1 MDIIEDHEEAKE
13 ILALPI
19 ETKSQSRVTALEYSH
34 LDWTYVGGLNMIKK
48 GEWIYSLDNPSK
60 ITMNNEEL
68 DNRKWPTNLELE
80 AIE

>member
-34 LDWTYVGGLNMIKK
+34 LDWTYVGGLHMILVGTQRVECK
-48 GEWIYSLDNPSK
+48 Y
-60 ITMNNEEL
+60 
-68 DNRKWPTNLELE
+68 
-80 AIE
+80 